1 MRSRKIITAVTA
13 IVATIAIAS
22 PAAHA
27 AKKTTKKTAKTT
39 AKPTTTKA
47 PTTTAAPAPAPTP
60 PPAAAPA
67 GATVEALKKA
77 GKIRIG
83 IKQNVPLIG
92 LKNPISNNYSGYDIE
107 IAKIVAKA
115 IFGDDKNR
123 IEWVDAS
130 VSANRIPFITDNK
143 ADIVIATFSI
153 TDSRKKDIDMAGPYF
168 IAGQDIMAY
177 KVELAGIKS
186 VDDLNGRK
194 VCAQSASTSLATLK
208 ARAPKAS
215 FIELPGVAECVEA
228 LKDGRVDAVSTDDA
242 LLAGFVEKF
251 PAFGLM
257 GKSFT
262 LEKYGIGL
270 KKGDTAFRNFLNDAI
285 EASYK
290 DGSWKKAVESTL
302 GTGGL
307 VTPQPPSVDRYA
319 AGAF

>member
-1 MRSRKIITAVTA
+1 MRSPKLIATFVA
-13 IVATIAIAS
+13 IAATVATVAAAT

-27 AKKTTKKTAKTT
+27 AKKTTKKAKKTAAPTT
-39 AKPTTTKA
+39 AAPTTA
-47 PTTTAAPAPAPTP
+47 AAATTAAPA
-60 PPAAAPA
+60 AAPA
-67 GATVEALKKA
+67 AGGATLEALKKA

-92 LKNPISNNYSGYDIE
+92 LKNPITNAYSGFDVE
-107 IAKIVAKA
+107 VAKIVAKS

-130 VSANRIPFITDNK
+130 VSGNRIPFITDNK

-153 TDSRKKDIDMAGPYF
+153 TDARKKDIDMAGPYF
-168 IAGQDIMAY
+168 VAGQDIMAY
-177 KVELAGIKS
+177 KIELGTIKS
-186 VDDLNGRK
+186 VDDLNGKK
-194 VCAQSASTSLATLK
+194 VCAQSASTSLNTVK
-208 ARAPKAS
+208 AKAPKAT

-257 GKSFT
+257 GKPFT
-262 LEKYGIGL
+262 QEKYGIGS
-270 KKGDTAFRNFLNDAI
+270 KKGDTAFRNYLNDII

-302 GTGGL
+302 GTGG
-307 VTPQPPSVDRYA
+307 VATPQPPAVDRYA

>member
-47 PTTTAAPAPAPTP
+47 PTTTAAPAPTP

>member
-1 MRSRKIITAVTA
+1 MRSRKLITAVAALAAAAVFVAGPATA
-13 IVATIAIAS
+13 ATKATKK
-22 PAAHA
+22 PA
-27 AKKTTKKTAKTT
+27 AKKTT
-39 AKPTTTKA
+39 AKPA
-47 PTTTAAPAPAPTP
+47 PAPAPAPAAAPAPAPA
-60 PPAAAPA
+60 PAAG
-67 GATVEALKKA
+67 GATVESLKKA

-92 LKNPISNNYSGYDIE
+92 LKNPITNQLSGYDVE
-107 IAKIVAKA
+107 IAKILAKA

-177 KVELAGIKS
+177 KIELSGIKA
-186 VDDLNGRK
+186 VEDLNGRK
-194 VCAQSASTSLATLK
+194 VCAQSGSTSLNTLK
-208 ARAPKAS
+208 TKAPRAT

-257 GKSFT
+257 GKPFT
-262 LEKYGIGL
+262 QEKYGIGL
-270 KKGDTAFRNFLNDAI
+270 KKGDTAFRSFINDAI

-302 GTGGL
+302 GTGGVL
-307 VTPQPPSVDRYA
+307 TPAAPAVDRYA